1 MIERLGG
8 SVSDGVGGTPDAD
21 RKGRRCLGGGGGPL
35 GAIEWEEARGAPEDS
50 WGRARGHGGGGVIE
64 GKGLDGSLRLLAC
77 A

>member
-1 MIERLGG
+1 MGLEEPLMPTERAGG
-8 SVSDGVGGTPDAD
+8 AWV
-21 RKGRRCLGGGGGPL
+21 GGGGPL